1 MWRRG
6 EMRVAAVLRTLGR
19 CHHGIVSATDTF
31 IISVAFYRARR
42 EAAQTPTVKVCL
54 ALPGTQLAHGREVSP
69 TVGLFLR
76 SRSLRTPRP
85 TLPAPSSSEPTSS
98 LAFPPAGVTSSSIT
112 GEEAAAASRSLQAET
127 TSIIVHIADSGVG
140 VGAGSI
146 GSGAAA
152 STCHDSRSGVPLVI
166 SSRNDIT
173 SEARLDQ
180 IVAMLEE
187 KRVERQRKMFEDMI
201 VFEGGAVADHPSL
214 GTSLIMRD
222 FVHFALYHNKWGYY
236 PKLFRKYRELM
247 TTGYFDPIPFASLRN
262 QYDYERYVTKL
273 HESTPGFVTPT
284 QLFQPYYGWVL
295 AEYLVTTH
303 RAKFDPR
310 EPLIVYDVGAG
321 TGALALSVLD
331 YLAEHFADLY
341 ATCEYHA
348 VEQNPHLVPVLRNKL
363 IHHYHHVS
371 IHHLSML
378 NWRQLEKRR
387 CIVLAVELFSGMP
400 HDCVLWD
407 QEAVVSEHWFG
418 FQQHDNLA
426 TAHER
431 YYALQDPM
439 ILRYL
444 RYLNWMQEESFH
456 NLKVLCLTEGR
467 ETLDAPKRR
476 SIEPNMADSTT
487 AIFTKM
493 AYIMSPF
500 HTAWLP
506 TVQMVFLEML
516 AQYFPRHHL
525 FAADWSS
532 VRQGLPGVN
541 GPVLQV
547 KLRVAKDMYLRK
559 PADALHANAG
569 MVDICFPT
577 DFDHFSIVYGR
588 ICGTQK
594 EVGSMQHPVFWQT
607 YGGDKTSLFTTR
619 SGYNPLLEDFQ
630 PFHVFTSHHPPEL

>member
-1 MWRRG
+1 
-6 EMRVAAVLRTLGR
+6 MRVAAPLYTLGR
-19 CHHGIVSATDTF
+19 QRRGAGLVAAASILNVASHRIHGGATLVSAGKA
-31 IISVAFYRARR
+31 S
-42 EAAQTPTVKVCL
+42 L
-54 ALPGTQLAHGREVSP
+54 ALGPTQLMLHDEMAPV
-69 TVGLFLR
+69 VGLLLR
-76 SRSLRTPRP
+76 SRLLRAPRS
-85 TLPAPSSSEPTSS
+85 TLSAPSSSQLTSCS
-98 LAFPPAGVTSSSIT
+98 EIPAGEASSSPIT
-112 GEEAAAASRSLQAET
+112 DEETAAPASVAEQAEAPSIMVHPAEGGVEVGSTGAGAAAA
-127 TSIIVHIADSGVG
+127 VFCGG
-140 VGAGSI
+140 
-146 GSGAAA
+146 
-152 STCHDSRSGVPLVI
+152 RSGVPSVV
-166 SSRNDIT
+166 SSQNDIT

-180 IVAMLEE
+180 IVAVLEE

-201 VFEGGAVADHPSL
+201 VFEGGAVSDHPSL
-214 GTSLIMRD
+214 GTRLIMRD
-222 FVHFALYHNKWGYY
+222 FVHFALYNNKWGYY
-236 PKLFRKYRELM
+236 PKLFRKYRQLM

-262 QYDYERYVTKL
+262 QHDYERYATKL

-310 EPLIVYDVGAG
+310 EPLIVYDIGAG

-331 YLAEHFADLY
+331 YLAEHFPDLY
-341 ATCEYHA
+341 AACEYHA
-348 VEQNPHLVPVLRNKL
+348 VEQNPHL
-363 IHHYHHVS
+363 I
-371 IHHLSML
+371 
-378 NWRQLEKRR
+378 QLEKRR
-387 CIVLAVELFSGMP
+387 CVVLAVELFSGMP

-407 QEAVVSEHWFG
+407 QEA
-418 FQQHDNLA
+418 
-426 TAHER
+426 R
-431 YYALQDPM
+431 YYALQDPI

-467 ETLDAPKRR
+467 ETLDAPNRR
-476 SIEPNMADSTT
+476 SIEPNMADSTI

-532 VRQGLPGVN
+532 VRQALPGVN

-559 PADALHANAG
+559 PVDALHANAG
-569 MVDICFPT
+569 MVDMCFPT
-577 DFDHFSIVYGR
+577 DFDHLSIVYAR
-588 ICGTQK
+588 ICGAQK
-594 EVGSMQHPVFWQT
+594 EVESMRHPVFWQT
-607 YGGDKTSLFTTR
+607 HGGDKTALFTTR

-630 PFHVFTSHHPPEL
+630 QFHVFTSHHSPEL